1 MVTDHKWPPM
11 HALMEDAAAPR
22 HILLVDDDVDLST
35 MLREYLESEGFRVET
50 VFNGADGVA
59 RAASGEFDAVVL
71 DVMLPRLSG
80 IEALRRIRQTT
91 DIPVLML
98 TAKGDQVD
106 RVIGLEL
113 GADDYV
119 AKPYYPR
126 ELVARLRA
134 ILRRQVS
141 AGPSRGSVLQLGDL
155 VVRVTERRAN
165 WQGAPIEV
173 TATEF
178 NMLVALLRAGDDVQT
193 KDELS
198 LRALGRPRQS
208 YDRSVDVHISNL
220 RQKLESASTG
230 RLGIET
236 VRGVGYRLRDML

>member
-1 MVTDHKWPPM
+1 MSWAVSDG
-11 HALMEDAAAPR
+11 AESL
-22 HILLVDDDVDLST
+22 HILLIDDDVDLSA
-35 MLREYLESEGFRVET
+35 MLREYLESEGFRVEA

-59 RAASGEFDAVVL
+59 RALSGDFDAVVL
-71 DVMLPRLSG
+71 DVMLPRLNG
-80 IEALRRIRQTT
+80 IEALRQIRRES
-91 DIPVLML
+91 DVPVLML

-113 GADDYV
+113 GADDYI

-134 ILRRQVS
+134 VLRRQIS
-141 AGPSRGSVLQLGDL
+141 AGPPRTAQLQLGEL
-155 VVRVTERRAN
+155 VVRVAERRAS
-165 WQGAPIEV
+165 WREGAIDL

-178 NMLVALLRAGDDVQT
+178 NMLVVLMGAGEEVQA

-220 RQKLESASTG
+220 RLKLEAATAG
-230 RLGIET
+230 AIGIET
-236 VRGVGYRLRDML
+236 VRGIGYRLRDGR